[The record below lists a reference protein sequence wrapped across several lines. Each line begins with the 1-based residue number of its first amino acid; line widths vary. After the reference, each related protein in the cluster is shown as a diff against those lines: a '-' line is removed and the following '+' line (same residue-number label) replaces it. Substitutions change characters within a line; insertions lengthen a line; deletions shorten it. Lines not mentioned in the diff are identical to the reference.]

1 MSGGASEGRNPRD
14 TLSSPS
20 FIYQEQFQLT
30 RKSPSVKAIFQTRAV
45 FLMLYL
51 LLENSF
57 SSASLDSSFWIEVEI
72 VDNRSLEN
80 VNSGLVGKF
89 YLRLR
94 TRRD

>member
-1 MSGGASEGRNPRD
+1 VSGGASEGRNARD

-57 SSASLDSSFWIEVEI
+57 SSASLDSSFWIEVN
-72 VDNRSLEN
+72 NRSLEN